1 MTYKRTLLPDK
12 IRKSMRE
19 WSPRILMQARNP
31 AILAEE
37 LENAI
42 NEQRLEDAL
51 KGYEN
56 YKQLEDFPRKSLVN
70 KLISVLAYA
79 GDLK

>member
-1 MTYKRTLLPDK
+1 
-12 IRKSMRE
+12 MRE